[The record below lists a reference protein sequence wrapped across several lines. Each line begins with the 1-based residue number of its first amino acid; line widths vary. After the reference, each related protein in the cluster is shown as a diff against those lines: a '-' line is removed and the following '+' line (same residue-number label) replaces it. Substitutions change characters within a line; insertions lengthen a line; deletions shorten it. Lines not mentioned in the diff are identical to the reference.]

1 MTDVLVRERRGRVEV
16 LTMNRPD
23 QRNAMNLAMAQALS
37 EALDEL
43 DHDDDVAVVILTGAS
58 DKAFCAGMDLK
69 GFAQGEFPAT
79 DKGFGGVTNRY
90 FSKPLIAAANGAAL
104 AGGFELLIS
113 CDLVVAADHAVFGI
127 PEVKRGLI
135 AGAGGAIRLAKR
147 IPLAVAYE
155 MALTGDPISAARAYE
170 LGLVNRV
177 VPASDLL
184 TSALALAETIAAN
197 APLSV
202 RTSKEVIWKSLELT
216 EEAAWQLNTSA
227 FGNIMASADAMEGA
241 IAFAEKR
248 LPNWQGK

>member
-1 MTDVLVRERRGRVEV
+1 
-16 LTMNRPD
+16 
-23 QRNAMNLAMAQALS
+23 MNLAMAQALS